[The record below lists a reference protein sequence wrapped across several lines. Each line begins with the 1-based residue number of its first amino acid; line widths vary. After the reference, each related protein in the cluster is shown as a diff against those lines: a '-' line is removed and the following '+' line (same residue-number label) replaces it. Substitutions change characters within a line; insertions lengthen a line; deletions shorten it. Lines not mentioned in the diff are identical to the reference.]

1 LAEAYFR
8 LAEIKYRILHDFDQ
22 AYNLLHKAMQNKPDK
37 RLRLKIVLRIADV
50 LMAKGQS
57 KESFNVFK

>member
-1 LAEAYFR
+1 
-8 LAEIKYRILHDFDQ
+8 
-22 AYNLLHKAMQNKPDK
+22 MQNKPDK

-57 KESFNVFK
+57 KEALMFLKRQLKAKLFACN